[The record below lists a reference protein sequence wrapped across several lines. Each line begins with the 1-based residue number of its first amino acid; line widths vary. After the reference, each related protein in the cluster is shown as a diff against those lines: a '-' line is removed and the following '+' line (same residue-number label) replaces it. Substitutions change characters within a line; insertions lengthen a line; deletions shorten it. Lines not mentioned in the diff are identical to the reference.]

1 MELENK
7 SMQVLVAIYNA
18 LSDVPA
24 TMKTFSQRSK
34 AVVRILK
41 LAEAQGID
49 MDKHFDEEG
58 NVRKTIKAVAF
69 PVVVAPTEKP
79 KAKDKPAVK
88 KAPAEPKTPPKK
100 QIPAESVAKG
110 PSIRSVAEA
119 LLLEVVSVDDNKR
132 NVGIGY
138 EDIIAKIKVQFPT
151 ANTTVACLRWYAVHM
166 RERDIRV
173 PNRPRATPKKE
184 A

>member
-1 MELENK
+1 MELQEK
-7 SMQVLVAIYNA
+7 SMQVLVAMYNL

-34 AVVRILK
+34 AVVRIQK
-41 LAEAQGID
+41 LAEEQGIEISTY
-49 MDKHFDEEG
+49 FEEDG
-58 NVRKTIKAVAF
+58 TKRKPVKATPF
-69 PVVVAPTEKP
+69 PVVVQKEKKP
-79 KAKDKPAVK
+79 KETAVK
-88 KAPAEPKTPPKK
+88 KDPKPATPKPAKKANPVEP
-100 QIPAESVAKG
+100 AAKG

-119 LLLEVVSVDDNKR
+119 LLLEVVSVDENKR

-138 EDIIAKIKVQFPT
+138 EDIIAKIKEQFPT

-166 RERDIRV
+166 RERDVRV
-173 PNRPRATPKKE
+173 PNRPRATPKKAE